1 MNRLAYTLLLVS
13 LSLTGCHFFP
23 EPKFEGS
30 FTVPPGFVVE
40 IAAPPEMVGSLIQ
53 LTFDSLGR
61 PVVSKERGH
70 PTILLDND
78 DDGLFETEKVFSDK
92 VQNLQGMW
100 FDGRTLYAIG
110 DDSEEEKAGLYK
122 LEDTNGDDVADTF
135 ERLHL
140 FTGPMGEHGPHDIRR
155 GPDGNPTVLVG
166 NHSGVPEEMIDPA
179 SPLRGYKE
187 SQLLP
192 RYMDARGHA
201 VDIWAPGGSIFRLN
215 LAQMKYSRLLGGFR
229 NPYNHAYNSAGEM
242 FTYDSDMEWDINLP
256 WYREVRSVH
265 AVPGA
270 DYGWRTGSG
279 KFPAYYLD
287 TLPPVDDLGRGSP
300 VGVEF
305 YHHYVYPEEYFDAF
319 LQGDWSRGRVVY
331 AKYERDGA
339 TYKLASEPFDF
350 IYGEPLNVTDLEVGP
365 DGYVY
370 FTMGGRGTAGGFYR
384 VAYRGYNSNRDKLE
398 QQGVMAAIRQPQP
411 LSSWGHAA
419 LLKKKEEM
427 GEAWGTELE
436 RVARDTKAESRDRVQ
451 ALMLL
456 QRFAPKPNADLLRP
470 LSQDPDAAVRAAAVY
485 VVGQHGSDRAKAIA
499 AAALKDSDPF
509 VRRRAAE
516 AAIRMGLS
524 ADQPSFA
531 PIDDLYALL
540 NDADRFARYAGR
552 LALERTPRD
561 QWQSKVLAETN
572 PLGELEGMVALIR
585 TNAPGGAGLEPLFE
599 KQIAL
604 FKKGLGVEDELRLL
618 RTFHLTCLEIEQG
631 CRPELRRQVYD
642 IIAPRFPAQD
652 ERLNREYARTMA
664 YADAPEA
671 IEKILAAMPRENE
684 NEPLQIHYVYC
695 LRAIHKGWSGDQ
707 KKTLLAW
714 FGKARQWR
722 GGASFPGFI
731 NRLFDSSLEFFD
743 DSEKQM
749 AYNAIPAFA
758 PLSESEADDRRV
770 RRRGNFTPAAV
781 FARQRGVGGVSE
793 QEIFEYLMY
802 DPMTLKA
809 NASEG
814 RDVFE
819 KECSKCHRFGGLGKD
834 FGPDLTTIA
843 NRFTRKDLIEA
854 VLWPSKVI
862 SDQYEGY
869 IVETKGGDLFLGMVQ
884 SEDDEKIVMLIADE
898 ERPVVIPRSDVKDKR
913 VSNVSTMPTQLLD
926 GYSMGDIS
934 NLFAF
939 VQKAP

>member
-1 MNRLAYTLLLVS
+1 MNRSVALLLLAS
-13 LSLTGCHFFP
+13 LPIAGCHFFP
-23 EPKFEGS
+23 EPQFESS

-40 IAAPPEMVGSLIQ
+40 VAAPPEMVGSLIQ
-53 LTFDSLGR
+53 MTFDSLGR
-61 PVVSKERGH
+61 PVVSKERDH
-70 PTILLDND
+70 PVTLFDND
-78 DDGLFETEKVFSDK
+78 NDGLYETEKVFSDK

-100 FDGRTLYAIG
+100 FEGRTLYAIG

-122 LEDTNGDDVADTF
+122 LEDTDGDDVADTF

-155 GPDGNPTVLVG
+155 GPDGNLSVLVG
-166 NHSGVPEEMIDPA
+166 NHSGIPEELIDPA

-201 VDIWAPGGSIFRLN
+201 VDIWAPGGTLFRMN
-215 LAQMKYSRLLGGFR
+215 PARTGYVRLLGGFR
-229 NPYNHAYNSAGEM
+229 NPYNHAYNWDGEI

-305 YHHYVYPEEYFDAF
+305 YHHYVYPEKYFDAF
-319 LQGDWSRGRVVY
+319 LQGDWSRGRVVF

-339 TYKLASEPFDF
+339 TYKLAEEPFDF

-384 VAYRGYNSNRDKLE
+384 VAYRGYNSNRDKLVQE
-398 QQGVMAAIRQPQP
+398 GVMGAVRQPQP

-436 RVARDTKAESRDRVQ
+436 RVARDSTAESRDRVQ

-456 QRFAPKPNADLLRP
+456 QRFGPKPNADLLRP
-470 LSQDPDAAVRAAAVY
+470 LSQDADTAVRAAAVY

-499 AAALKDSDPF
+499 AAALKDKDPF

-516 AAIRMGLS
+516 ALVRMGLS
-524 ADQPSFA
+524 ADKPSFA

-540 NDADRFARYAGR
+540 NDSDRFVRYAGR

-561 QWQSKVLAETN
+561 EWKAKVLAESN
-572 PLGELEGMVALIR
+572 PRGALDGLVALIR
-585 TNAPGGAGLEPLFE
+585 TNPPGGAGLVPLFE
-599 KQIAL
+599 KELAL

-618 RTFHLTCLEIEQG
+618 RTFHLTCMEIEEG
-631 CRPELRRQVYD
+631 CPPELRRQVYD
-642 IIAPRFPAQD
+642 IVAPRFPAQD

-664 YADAPEA
+664 YAGVPEA
-671 IEKILAAMPRENE
+671 IGKITAAMPPGNE

-695 LRAIHKGWSGDQ
+695 LRAIDKGWSSEQ

-714 FGKARQWR
+714 FDKARQWR

-731 NRLFDSSLEFFD
+731 NQLFDSSLEFFD
-743 DSEKQM
+743 ESEKQM
-749 AYNAIPAFA
+749 AYNTIPEFA
-758 PLSESEADDRRV
+758 PLKESEMDG

-781 FARQRGVGGVSE
+781 FARQRGVSGVSE
-793 QEIFEYLMY
+793 QEIFEYMMY
-802 DPMTLKA
+802 DPMTLRA

-819 KECSKCHRFGGLGKD
+819 KECAKCHRFGGLGKD
-834 FGPDLTTIA
+834 FGPDLTTVA
-843 NRFTRKDLIEA
+843 NRFTRKDVIEA
-854 VLWPSKVI
+854 VLWPSKAI
-862 SDQYEGY
+862 SDQYQGY
-869 IVETKGGDLFLGMVQ
+869 IVETKNGDIFLGMIQ
-884 SEDDEKIVMLIADE
+884 SEDDQKIVMLIADE
-898 ERPVVIPRSDVKDKR
+898 DRPVVIPKTDVKDKR
-913 VSNVSTMPTQLLD
+913 VSDVSTMPTQLLD
-926 GYSMGDIS
+926 GYSMSDIA

-939 VQKAP
+939 VQKAPE